1 MEINKVLIT
10 PEYALELLSNNT
22 GNRRVK
28 DSVVSRY
35 AKDMLAGSWKED
47 TGELIKIAK
56 DGTILDG
63 QHRLLAIVKS
73 GIETSL
79 HVATGLS
86 NEIFSVID
94 TGASR
99 NASDTLFVNNVEN
112 TLIISRAINFYESNM
127 GFIVGSSPKPKIE
140 KRTNHEILDLYNA
153 RREYWDL
160 VGVCCK
166 KWQTRFGKVMG
177 TECLSG
183 LYSIYMEINKDKA
196 YLFMDML
203 CTGQAKDGQ
212 LMPLS
217 IHRLRETLIK
227 NRLSAKRMVS
237 TEKYKLITVTFT
249 KYLNSK

>member
-1 MEINKVLIT
+1 MEINKILIT

-22 GNRRVK
+22 VNRRVK
-28 DSVVSRY
+28 ESVVNRY
-35 AKDMLAGSWKED
+35 VKDMLAGSWKED

-73 GIETSL
+73 GIEISL

-99 NASDTLFVNNVEN
+99 NASDTLFVNN
-112 TLIISRAINFYESNM
+112 INNAFNIARSIQFYESTI
-127 GFIVGSSPKPKIE
+127 GFVKGETHKLTAGK
-140 KRTNHEILDLYNA
+140 KTNQEILAIYNS
-153 RREYWDL
+153 RIDFWDL
-160 VGVCCK
+160 VGESTK
-166 KWQTRFGKVMG
+166 KWAVRFSKVLAAEAIG
-177 TECLSG
+177 G
-183 LYSIYMEINKDKA
+183 LYSIFSEINKDKA

-227 NRLSAKRMVS
+227 NRLSTKRMVS